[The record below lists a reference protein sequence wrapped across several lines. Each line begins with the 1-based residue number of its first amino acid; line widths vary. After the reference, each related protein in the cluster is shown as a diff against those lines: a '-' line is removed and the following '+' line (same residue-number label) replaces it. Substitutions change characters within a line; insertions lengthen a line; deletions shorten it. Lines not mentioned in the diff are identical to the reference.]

1 MKASVKQTK
10 GSARKPAVTR
20 TGIKPADYVAALAR
34 GLEILR
40 LFSFSRPS
48 LTTSDASELTG
59 LSRASARR
67 FLLTLT
73 ELGYLRNDSEV
84 FSPEPRIL
92 ELGYAYLSTWN
103 FPELVTPSLRNVVD
117 TLCENCSLAIL
128 SDLDVV
134 YIARVEAR
142 RIVQSITISVGT
154 RVPAPI
160 SALGR
165 VLLADLDDVTLAK
178 MLRQYGELR
187 AATPRT
193 ITDPTLF
200 QDKLRIVREN
210 GYALVD
216 GEFEEGL
223 ISIAVPV
230 RGPNGKTLAAIN
242 VGAPDSRVTRDDMIE
257 RYLPVLRK
265 AADDISR
272 MIEIS
277 GRMPPPISALIGS
290 LR

>member
-1 MKASVKQTK
+1 RNGGAVAMKASVKQTK

-67 FLLTLT
+67 FLVPLT

-154 RVPAPI
+154 RVPAPL

-165 VLLADLDDVTLAK
+165 VLLADFDH
-178 MLRQYGELR
+178 
-187 AATPRT
+187 
-193 ITDPTLF
+193 
-200 QDKLRIVREN
+200 
-210 GYALVD
+210 
-216 GEFEEGL
+216 
-223 ISIAVPV
+223 
-230 RGPNGKTLAAIN
+230 
-242 VGAPDSRVTRDDMIE
+242 
-257 RYLPVLRK
+257 
-265 AADDISR
+265 
-272 MIEIS
+272 
-277 GRMPPPISALIGS
+277 
-290 LR
+290 